1 MSPGE
6 RSTAGPTIQK
16 SKGGRALIA
25 VGLVAYG
32 VMHLVV
38 AWIAVQIAWGGSGSG
53 QEASQQGALQ
63 ELASTPIGGILMWVV
78 VAGMAALVL
87 WQGAEAI
94 WGYRDEDSGKKLR
107 KRLGSAGK
115 AVIYALLG
123 WSALQI
129 AIGSGSSGGG
139 ETEESMTAR
148 FMSSGFGR
156 IAVGVGGA
164 VVIGFGVRLVVR
176 GAKKK
181 FLHELAGTPS
191 QGVQKLGQVGFIA
204 KGVALALVGGLFAW
218 AAISYDPEK
227 AGGMDDAL
235 RTLAGAP
242 AGGVL
247 LTAMALGIA
256 AFGLYCFAWARHAK
270 A

>member
-1 MSPGE
+1 MRATAEGTA
-6 RSTAGPTIQK
+6 RSATD

-25 VGLVAYG
+25 VGLIAYG

-38 AWIAVQIAWGGSGSG
+38 AWIAVQIAFGGSGSG

-63 ELASTPIGGILMWVV
+63 ELASTPIGGVLMWVV

-87 WQGAEAI
+87 WQAAEAI
-94 WGYRDEDSGKKLR
+94 WGYREQDSGKRTR

-115 AVIYALLG
+115 AIIYGALG
-123 WSALQI
+123 WSALSI
-129 AIGSGSSGGG
+129 AMGDGGGGG
-139 ETEESMTAR
+139 ESEESMTSKV
-148 FMSSGFGR
+148 MSSGFGR
-156 IAVGVGGA
+156 IAVGIGGA
-164 VVIGFGVRLVVR
+164 VVIGFGVRLVIR
-176 GAKKK
+176 GVKKK
-181 FLHELAGTPS
+181 FLDELAGTP
-191 QGVQKLGQVGFIA
+191 GTAVQKLGQIGFIA
-204 KGVALALVGGLFAW
+204 KGVALGLVGGLFLW
-218 AAISYDPEK
+218 AAISYDAEK

-242 AGGVL
+242 AGMVL